1 MSEPSSTITTSPN
14 PIKTDQINSIT
25 DKLSKLTE
33 SLMTPL
39 ASAAKSISD
48 PIEASAK
55 QVLSTAAS
63 TASSAT
69 PASETDLLEKCILSC
84 VASKNALILGK
95 NSSEKNQIIINALN
109 NVLAKT
115 KLGDGLGNY
124 GVSSNASTP
133 PPAPASPSIPPFQI
147 KGGTYKRRT
156 NKHRKLK
163 KTRRNRHSRH

>member
-1 MSEPSSTITTSPN
+1 MSEPSTTTSTN

-39 ASAAKSISD
+39 TSAAKSIAD

-69 PASETDLLEKCILSC
+69 PVSETDLLEKCILSC

-133 PPAPASPSIPPFQI
+133 PPAPTSSPSIPPFQT

-163 KTRRNRHSRH
+163 KTRRNRHPRH